1 MPADLLIVDASLVAT
16 VDAQRREIG
25 GGWVACTDGKI
36 SGVGERNEPHPAAL
50 RTISADGCL
59 VTPGLINT
67 HHHLFQNLTRAYTPM
82 TSAPLF
88 GWLQTLYPLWTA
100 ALDEQAAHVSTWV
113 GLAEMALS
121 GCTTST
127 DHHYLHPQGAGD
139 LLSAQIDAA
148 RDIGMRF
155 HPTYGSMSLSVKD
168 GGLPP
173 DNAVRDEEFILAES
187 ERAVARHHDRSHGA
201 MTRVALAPCS
211 PFTVT
216 TGLMQQTAALAEEL
230 DVRLHTHLAE
240 NVEDDD
246 FSMATYGMR
255 CVEHFEHCGWLS
267 DRSWV
272 AHCVRPNPN
281 EVVKLG
287 TAGVGIA
294 HCPSSNLIL
303 SSGIAPVA
311 EFRAAGSPVGLGCDG
326 SSSADCASLWQEA
339 RQAMLLGKLRNG
351 ADSMPARSVLDIA
364 TRGGAACLGRSGE
377 IGELSLGAVADIAV
391 WKLDGPAFAGV
402 LDDLIEGWLR
412 CGPVGAHHTIVNG
425 ESVVNNGELTSPRL
439 EEMLTTH
446 RAVSRRFQPAH

>member
-1 MPADLLIVDASLVAT
+1 M
-16 VDAQRREIG
+16 
-25 GGWVACTDGKI
+25 
-36 SGVGERNEPHPAAL
+36 
-50 RTISADGCL
+50 
-59 VTPGLINT
+59 
-67 HHHLFQNLTRAYTPM
+67 
-82 TSAPLF
+82 
-88 GWLQTLYPLWTA
+88 
-100 ALDEQAAHVSTWV
+100 
-113 GLAEMALS
+113 
-121 GCTTST
+121 
-127 DHHYLHPQGAGD
+127 
-139 LLSAQIDAA
+139 
-148 RDIGMRF
+148 
-155 HPTYGSMSLSVKD
+155 
-168 GGLPP
+168 
-173 DNAVRDEEFILAES
+173 
-187 ERAVARHHDRSHGA
+187 
-201 MTRVALAPCS
+201 
-211 PFTVT
+211 T

-446 RAVSRRFQPAH
+446 RTVARRFQPEL